1 MTTLKTTK
9 RNPEVKA
16 KKLRRDGFA
25 TGVLYGR
32 EMDENIPLQFSA
44 VDASRFIKSHKEG
57 SQVILDFGDTK
68 TSAIVKNIDYDAMK
82 RQVMAL
88 DFQALVAGEAISTTV
103 PVKLENEGAVQG
115 FVDQE
120 LTEIHYK
127 ADPAHLLEPI
137 EIDLTK
143 FHTGDAL
150 YVKDLCLEEKGA
162 QLITPA
168 DSLIFHIAD
177 HAKNMEIAEDETA
190 DEEAA
195 EAYVVK

>member
-103 PVKLENEGAVQG
+103 PVKLENEGADQG

-127 ADPAHLLEPI
+127 ADPALLLEPI

-150 YVKDLCLEEKGA
+150 YVKDLGLEEKGA

-195 EAYVVK
+195 EA

>member
-115 FVDQE
+115 FVDHE

-150 YVKDLCLEEKGA
+150 YVKDLGLEEKGA

-195 EAYVVK
+195 EA

>member
-137 EIDLTK
+137 EIDLSK

-150 YVKDLCLEEKGA
+150 YVKDLGLEEKGA

-195 EAYVVK
+195 EA

>member
-32 EMDENIPLQFSA
+32 DMDENIPLQFSA

-88 DFQALVAGEAISTTV
+88 DFQALVAGEAISTSV

-150 YVKDLCLEEKGA
+150 YVKDLGLEEKGA

-195 EAYVVK
+195 EA

>member
-44 VDASRFIKSHKEG
+44 VD
-57 SQVILDFGDTK
+57 
-68 TSAIVKNIDYDAMK
+68 DAMK

-150 YVKDLCLEEKGA
+150 YVKDLGLEEKGA

-177 HAKNMEIAEDETA
+177 HAKNMGIAEDETA

-195 EAYVVK
+195 EA

>member
-1 MTTLKTTK
+1 MTTLQTTN

-137 EIDLTK
+137 EIDFTK

-150 YVKDLCLEEKGA
+150 YVKDLGLEEKGA

-195 EAYVVK
+195 EA

>member
-82 RQVMAL
+82 RPVMAL

-150 YVKDLCLEEKGA
+150 YVKDLGLEEKGA

-195 EAYVVK
+195 EA

>member
-103 PVKLENEGAVQG
+103 PVKQENEGADQG

-150 YVKDLCLEEKGA
+150 YVKDLGLEEKGA

-195 EAYVVK
+195 EA

>member
-103 PVKLENEGAVQG
+103 PVKLENEGAGQG

-150 YVKDLCLEEKGA
+150 YVKDLGLEEKGA

-195 EAYVVK
+195 EA

>member
-150 YVKDLCLEEKGA
+150 YVKDLGLEEKGA

-168 DSLIFHIAD
+168 DSLVFHIAD
-177 HAKNMEIAEDETA
+177 HAKNMEIAEDEAA

-195 EAYVVK
+195 EA

>member
-44 VDASRFIKSHKEG
+44 IDASRFIKSHKEG

-150 YVKDLCLEEKGA
+150 YVKDLGLEEKGA

-195 EAYVVK
+195 EA

>member
-68 TSAIVKNIDYDAMK
+68 ISAIVKNIDYDAMK

-150 YVKDLCLEEKGA
+150 YVKDLGLEEKGA

-195 EAYVVK
+195 EA

>member
-16 KKLRRDGFA
+16 KKLRREGFA

-150 YVKDLCLEEKGA
+150 YVKDLGLEEKGA

-195 EAYVVK
+195 EA

>member
-9 RNPEVKA
+9 CNPEVKA

-150 YVKDLCLEEKGA
+150 YVKDLGLEEKGA

-195 EAYVVK
+195 EA

>member
-120 LTEIHYK
+120 LAEIHYK

-150 YVKDLCLEEKGA
+150 YVKDLGLEEKGA

-168 DSLIFHIAD
+168 DSLVFHIAD
-177 HAKNMEIAEDETA
+177 HAKNMEIAEDEAA

-195 EAYVVK
+195 EA

>member
-32 EMDENIPLQFSA
+32 EMDENIPLQISA

-150 YVKDLCLEEKGA
+150 YVKDLGLQEKGA

-195 EAYVVK
+195 EA

>member
-68 TSAIVKNIDYDAMK
+68 TNAIVKNIDYDAMK

-150 YVKDLCLEEKGA
+150 YVKDLGLEEKGA

-195 EAYVVK
+195 EA

>member
-150 YVKDLCLEEKGA
+150 YVKHLGLEEKGA

-195 EAYVVK
+195 EA

>member
-57 SQVILDFGDTK
+57 SQVILEFGDTK

-150 YVKDLCLEEKGA
+150 YVKDLGLEEKGA

-190 DEEAA
+190 EEEAA
-195 EAYVVK
+195 EA

>member
-143 FHTGDAL
+143 FYTGDAL
-150 YVKDLCLEEKGA
+150 YVKDLGLEEKGA

-195 EAYVVK
+195 EA

>member
-150 YVKDLCLEEKGA
+150 YVKDLGLEEKGA

-177 HAKNMEIAEDETA
+177 HAKNMEIAEDETT

-195 EAYVVK
+195 EA

>member
-103 PVKLENEGAVQG
+103 PVKLENEGAVRG

-150 YVKDLCLEEKGA
+150 YVKDLGLEEKGA

-195 EAYVVK
+195 EA

>member
-127 ADPAHLLEPI
+127 ADPAHPLEPI

-150 YVKDLCLEEKGA
+150 YVKDLGLEEKGA

-195 EAYVVK
+195 EA

>member
-150 YVKDLCLEEKGA
+150 YVKDLGLEEKGA

-168 DSLIFHIAD
+168 NSLIFHIAD

-195 EAYVVK
+195 EA

>member
-9 RNPEVKA
+9 RNPGVKA

-150 YVKDLCLEEKGA
+150 YVKDLGLEEKGA

-195 EAYVVK
+195 EA

>member
-32 EMDENIPLQFSA
+32 EMEENIQLQFSA
-44 VDASRFIKSHKEG
+44 VDASRFIKAHKEG
-57 SQVILDFGDTK
+57 SQVVLDFGDTK

-103 PVKLENEGAVQG
+103 PVKLENESAVQG

-150 YVKDLCLEEKGA
+150 YVKDLGLEEKGA

-177 HAKNMEIAEDETA
+177 HAKNMEIAEDEE

-195 EAYVVK
+195 EA

>member
-1 MTTLKTTK
+1 MPTLKTTK
-9 RNPEVKA
+9 RNPQVKA

-150 YVKDLCLEEKGA
+150 YVKDLGLEEKGA

-195 EAYVVK
+195 EA

>member
-25 TGVLYGR
+25 TGVLCGR

-150 YVKDLCLEEKGA
+150 YVKDLGLEEKGA

-195 EAYVVK
+195 EA

>member
-150 YVKDLCLEEKGA
+150 YVKDLGLEEKGA

-177 HAKNMEIAEDETA
+177 HALNMAMAEVDTA

-195 EAYVVK
+195 EA

>member
-127 ADPAHLLEPI
+127 ADPAHLLDPI

-150 YVKDLCLEEKGA
+150 YVKDLGLEEKGA

-195 EAYVVK
+195 EA

>member
-103 PVKLENEGAVQG
+103 PVKPENEGAVQG

-150 YVKDLCLEEKGA
+150 YVKDLGLEEKGA

-195 EAYVVK
+195 EA